1 MIVLLRQ
8 LVIDVVTFFK
18 NMKNLTIAVFMR
30 MLIQSSVQISTL
42 LNEEIKTYVQAY
54 ATVVLKLIEL

>member
-1 MIVLLRQ
+1 MLLRQ
-8 LVIDVVTFFK
+8 LGIDVVTFFK

-30 MLIQSSVQISTL
+30 MLIQSLVQISTL

>member
-8 LVIDVVTFFK
+8 LGIDVVTFFK

-54 ATVVLKLIEL
+54 TTVVLKLIEL

>member
-1 MIVLLRQ
+1 M
-8 LVIDVVTFFK
+8 TFFK

>member
-1 MIVLLRQ
+1 MLLRQ
-8 LVIDVVTFFK
+8 SGIDVVTFFK

>member
-8 LVIDVVTFFK
+8 LGIDVVTFFK

-30 MLIQSSVQISTL
+30 MLM
-42 LNEEIKTYVQAY
+42 TYVQAY
-54 ATVVLKLIEL
+54 TTVVLKLIEL

>member
-1 MIVLLRQ
+1 MLLRQ
-8 LVIDVVTFFK
+8 LGIDDVTFFK

>member
-1 MIVLLRQ
+1 MLLRQ
-8 LVIDVVTFFK
+8 LGIDVVTFFK
-18 NMKNLTIAVFMR
+18 NMKNLTISVFMR

>member
-1 MIVLLRQ
+1 MLLRQ
-8 LVIDVVTFFK
+8 LGIDVVTFFK

-30 MLIQSSVQISTL
+30 MFIQSSVQISTL